1 MVKNPAHFAQ
11 LKSGHNPGKTG
22 QRIKS
27 ARFRVRFFEN
37 FRTKVAI
44 CPLSAHFLP
53 TFEKPKTLVFS
64 MVSGFSAHFPT
75 FFLLTLEKIFYY
87 SNKGFFKKVGRAGFS
102 PILMKLGE
110 IPKIRKI

>member
-1 MVKNPAHFAQ
+1 MAKNRGQFAQ

-22 QRIKS
+22 QNVKIGC
-27 ARFRVRFFEN
+27 FGLGFFEN

-75 FFLLTLEKIFYY
+75 FFLINPREKF
-87 SNKGFFKKVGRAGFS
+87 
-102 PILMKLGE
+102 LL
-110 IPKIRKI
+110 